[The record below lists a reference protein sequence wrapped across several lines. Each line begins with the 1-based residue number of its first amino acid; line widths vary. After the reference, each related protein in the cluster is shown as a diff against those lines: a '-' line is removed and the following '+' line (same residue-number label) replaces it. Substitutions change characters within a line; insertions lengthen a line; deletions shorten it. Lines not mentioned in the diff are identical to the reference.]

1 MLKNPLAAQTACDAV
16 ALNFA
21 RTFRGQFV
29 LSRAPDLHLPK
40 WRVTEM
46 GDGWRLHHC
55 RALPYARIKSH
66 DGTSAGILLG
76 LAVDAAGTLVKD
88 GHILA
93 FGETPQTFATG
104 AAGRYVYITESA
116 VFSDPT
122 GSMGGVY
129 DATTQTVASTVLM
142 CLDRPERP
150 PEGFNR
156 QAIVKGRGAF
166 SLSRTADADV
176 MAITPNH
183 RLDLAT
189 FTLTRFWPHADVS
202 FHRDVPEPDEV
213 IAAMATRLSAVI
225 GAIAAGH
232 PTLLPLSGGRDSRNL
247 AAAAKPHL
255 QNIDHMFTFV
265 SNWQGQIDAEVAT
278 QIATTLGGTC
288 AVYASYTGDAQNRD
302 TLSKPARLR
311 QRRAFRLAGG
321 FVGDANND
329 VLDGLAMKLPKGVVL
344 RGNVMEILKANH
356 WKRGASRDR
365 AAGTHDVDYATAR
378 LAIEPDREPEM
389 IAAHRNTYAAWHAA
403 LPLGAKRVA
412 YDFAFIEHLL
422 PGWQPK
428 FYGYTRN
435 FFVNPFSDRAL
446 IEGSMQLPVK
456 ARQTNAYNDALLA
469 HLAPDLSDI
478 PFTPDI
484 KKARRAAQSAA

>member
-1 MLKNPLAAQTACDAV
+1 MLSTPLAAQMACDAV
-16 ALNFA
+16 ELNFA

-29 LSRAPDLHLPK
+29 LSRAPDLHIEK

-46 GDGWRLHHC
+46 GGGWRLHHC
-55 RALPYARIKSH
+55 RALPYARLKFH
-66 DGTSAGILLG
+66 DGTPAGILLG
-76 LAVDAAGTLVKD
+76 IAVDATGTLVND
-88 GHILA
+88 GHTLA
-93 FGETPQTFATG
+93 FGETEQSFATG
-104 AAGRYVYITESA
+104 AAGRYVLVTPGA
-116 VFSDPT
+116 VYADPT

-142 CLDRPERP
+142 CLDRAEVP

-166 SLSRTADADV
+166 SLSHTADRNV

-183 RLDLAT
+183 RLDLAN
-189 FTLTRFWPHADVS
+189 FQLTRFWPAQDVS
-202 FHRDVPEPDEV
+202 FHRDVPEPDDV

-225 GAIAAGH
+225 GAIAQGH
-232 PTLLPLSGGRDSRNL
+232 TTLLPLSGGRDSRNL

-255 QNIDHMFTFV
+255 HDIDQLFTFV

-278 QIATTLGGTC
+278 QIATTLGREC
-288 AVYASYTGDAQNRD
+288 AVYASYNGDAQNRD
-302 TLSKPARLR
+302 TLNKPARLR

-321 FVGDANND
+321 FVGDADND

-356 WKRGASRDR
+356 WKRGLSRDR
-365 AAGTHDVDYATAR
+365 THPAGHDIDYATAR
-378 LAIEPDREPEM
+378 LAIEPAQEAEM
-389 IAAHRNTYAAWHAA
+389 VEQHRYTYAAWHAA

-412 YDFAFIEHLL
+412 YDFAFVEHLL

-428 FYGYTRN
+428 FYGYARN
-435 FFVNPFSDRAL
+435 FFINPFSCRAL
-446 IEGSMQLPVK
+446 IESAMQLPVK
-456 ARQTNAYNDALLA
+456 ARQANTYNDALLR
-469 HLAPDLSDI
+469 HLAPELGDI

-484 KKARRAAQSAA
+484 KKARRAA